1 MMGSRQARGLRRDCG
16 EGSRFGIGIG
26 FAGAGDRL
34 GALAVAIDAVDFA
47 NQRLAERH
55 STLASLGQGPES
67 PWAAGGIAVAEVLG

>member
-1 MMGSRQARGLRRDCG
+1 MLGSRRARGLRRDCG

-47 NQRLAERH
+47 NPCRAGRH
-55 STLASLGQGPES
+55 STPASLGQGPES
-67 PWAAGGIAVAEVLG
+67 PKAAGGIAVAEGLG